1 MTETNSVNLRAIV
14 LDILME
20 LEKEKTMSHIVTN
33 NALSKFQY
41 LEKSERGFITR
52 VAQGTIEKRIEL
64 DYIINQFSKTPVNK
78 MKPVIRNILEMSVY
92 QLKYMPNIPAS
103 AVCNEAVKLTAK
115 KKFINLKSFVN
126 GVLRNISRNIDNIQY
141 PDKSDIKKY
150 LSVKYSFPEWI
161 LSMWS
166 RKYTYEDIELILK
179 GFDKD
184 KKTYIR
190 CNTKLIEPY
199 KLKEILEKQQIKVNA
214 IKGLDYAFEIEDYNY
229 INDIDAFNEGLFQVQ
244 DISSMLAGEAACL
257 KGDEYV
263 IDVCASPGGK
273 TINASLKLDT
283 GSVSSR
289 DISEYKVSLIEDNL
303 DRLGIDNVTVKV
315 QDASINDNESIKKAD
330 VLISDVPCSGLGII
344 GRKPDIKYNLD
355 EEKIKELVK
364 LQRKILQTV
373 QNYVKPQGYLIY
385 STCTINSAENEENV
399 KWLCENYPFE
409 VCNIDNILSD
419 KVTNMQKDNRY
430 GTQLLP
436 GINNTDGFFICRL
449 RRK

>member
-1 MTETNSVNLRAIV
+1 MTNSVNLRAIV

-20 LEKEKTMSHIVTN
+20 LEKEDTMSHIVIS

-41 LEKSERGFITR
+41 LEKNERGFITR

-64 DYIINQFSKTPVNK
+64 DYVINQFSKTPVNK

-92 QLKYMPNIPAS
+92 QLKYMQNVPAS

-115 KKFINLKSFVN
+115 KKFVNLKAFVN
-126 GVLRNISRNIDNIQY
+126 GVLRNISRNIESIQY
-141 PDKSDIKKY
+141 PDKSNIKQY
-150 LSVKYSFPEWI
+150 LSIKYSFPEWI
-161 LSMWS
+161 ISMWS
-166 RKYTYEDIELILK
+166 KKYTYEDIELILK
-179 GFDKD
+179 GFDKN

-190 CNTKLIEPY
+190 CNTKLTTKE
-199 KLKEILEKQQIKVNA
+199 KLKESLEKQGITVNA
-214 IKGLDYAFEIEDYNY
+214 VKGIDYAFEIEGYNY
-229 INDIDAFNEGLFQVQ
+229 ISDIDAFNEGLFQVQ

-273 TINASLKLDT
+273 TINAALKLDT

-289 DISEYKVSLIEDNL
+289 DVSDYKVSLIEDNL
-303 DRLGIDNVTVKV
+303 DRLQIDNVTVKV
-315 QDASINDNESIKKAD
+315 QDASIDDNVSNGKAD
-330 VLISDVPCSGLGII
+330 VVIADVPCSGLGII
-344 GRKPDIKYNLD
+344 GRKPDIKYNSNID
-355 EEKIKELVK
+355 KIKELVQ
-364 LQRKILQTV
+364 LQRKILGVV

-409 VCNIDNILSD
+409 VCDIDNILSD
-419 KVTNMQKDNRY
+419 KVTNMHKDNIY